1 MTALN
6 LFIADVYQD
15 QKCLKDKVIPA
26 ELVLSRKEYMPAIIK
41 YYLDQE
47 PLLGQVPT
55 YVGLRKDDFAYM
67 RDHLATLVVK
77 TTGDSGGYNM
87 LMGPSPP
94 AGRSTPTPSR

>member
-47 PLLGQVPT
+47 PLLGQVPPT
-55 YVGLRKDDFAYM
+55 SACAR
-67 RDHLATLVVK
+67 
-77 TTGDSGGYNM
+77 TT
-87 LMGPSPP
+87 SPTCVTISP
-94 AGRSTPTPSR
+94 RWW